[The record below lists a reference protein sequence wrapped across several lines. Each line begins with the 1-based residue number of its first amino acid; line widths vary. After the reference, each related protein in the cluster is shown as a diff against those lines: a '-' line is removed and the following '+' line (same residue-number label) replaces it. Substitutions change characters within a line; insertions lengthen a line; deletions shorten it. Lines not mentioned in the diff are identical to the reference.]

1 MCNAWN
7 HPPDCT
13 CGWGGDGHVGRRGS
27 ADSNSNARYV
37 PANPNIYFTHYT
49 SYLNPNATCPVCG
62 AQVFFYQ
69 SPNGGRVFFDELGP
83 PWPKHPCTDISSR
96 SAGVRINSHPA
107 TETGQNPAQHNYSW
121 QKEGWKPFICISVDK
136 MPPDYRVCRLYGHFN
151 DSNITLYVPLTSLST
166 SALFQIR
173 PDNKQ
178 IDVYQ
183 ISIMQFNT
191 GSQSKEITTLTT
203 FAFLRMPE
211 AYAYRKTL
219 KHVHNISV
227 VRQNHRP
234 RSNANNRTKDNNQ
247 SGRRGVAKGQKVAK
261 TPRSPTA
268 IELAFAHARNKQDE
282 S

>member
-27 ADSNSNARYV
+27 ADSSYV

-69 SPNGGRVFFDELGP
+69 SPSGGRVFFDELGP
-83 PWPKHPCTDISSR
+83 PWPKHPCTDLSSR
-96 SAGVRINSHPA
+96 PVGVSINSHPA
-107 TETGQNPAQHNYSW
+107 TETGQNAAQRNYSW
-121 QKEGWKPFICISVDK
+121 QKDGWKPFICISVDTA
-136 MPPDYRVCRLYGHFN
+136 PPDYRVCRLYGHFN
-151 DSNITLYVPLTSLST
+151 NSNITLYVPLSSLST
-166 SALFQIR
+166 SALFQVR

-183 ISIMQFNT
+183 ISIMQFSA
-191 GSQSKEITTLTT
+191 GSQSKEIAT
-203 FAFLRMPE
+203 FAFLRMPD

-227 VRQNHRP
+227 VPKNHRP
-234 RSNANNRTKDNNQ
+234 RSTANNRTKDNNQ
-247 SGRRGVAKGQKVAK
+247 SGRRGEAKSQKVAK
-261 TPRSPTA
+261 TPRSPTT

-282 S
+282 H

>member
-7 HPPDCT
+7 HPSDCT

-27 ADSNSNARYV
+27 AKHV

-49 SYLNPNATCPVCG
+49 SYLNPNATCPMCG

-96 SAGVRINSHPA
+96 PAGVRISSHPA
-107 TETGQNPAQHNYSW
+107 TETSQNAVQHNYSW

-136 MPPDYRVCRLYGHFN
+136 VSPDYRVCRLYGHFN
-151 DSNITLYVPLTSLST
+151 DSNVTLYVPLASLST
-166 SALFQIR
+166 RALFQIR

-178 IDVYQ
+178 LDVYQ
-183 ISIMQFNT
+183 ISIIQFNA
-191 GSQSKEITTLTT
+191 GLQSKEITTLTT
-203 FAFLRMPE
+203 FAFLRMSE

-219 KHVHNISV
+219 KHDHNISV
-227 VRQNHRP
+227 VRKNHRP
-234 RSNANNRTKDNNQ
+234 RSTANKRTKDNNQ
-247 SGRRGVAKGQKVAK
+247 SGRRGVAKGQNVAK
-261 TPRSPTA
+261 TPQPTA
-268 IELAFAHARNKQDE
+268 IELAFVHARNKQDGR
-282 S
+282 